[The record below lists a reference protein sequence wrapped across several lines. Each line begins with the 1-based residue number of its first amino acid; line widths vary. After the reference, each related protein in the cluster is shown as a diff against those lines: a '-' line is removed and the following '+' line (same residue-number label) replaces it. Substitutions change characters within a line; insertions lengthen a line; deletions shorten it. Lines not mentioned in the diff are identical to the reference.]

1 MTFCNP
7 LAARRQLWNVINQT
21 RESRKTILLTTQMV
35 EECETLCTN
44 LGVMV
49 KGNIMC
55 MGTKEH
61 LVNRFLNGYILT
73 VKIQPKFPR
82 TSKDRINKAKDYFS
96 ILFHDAELKYFY

>member
-1 MTFCNP
+1 
-7 LAARRQLWNVINQT
+7 
-21 RESRKTILLTTQMV
+21 MV
-35 EECETLCTN
+35 EECETLCSN

-61 LVNRFLNGYILT
+61 LVDRFLKGYILT
-73 VKIQPKFPR
+73 VKILPIIPR